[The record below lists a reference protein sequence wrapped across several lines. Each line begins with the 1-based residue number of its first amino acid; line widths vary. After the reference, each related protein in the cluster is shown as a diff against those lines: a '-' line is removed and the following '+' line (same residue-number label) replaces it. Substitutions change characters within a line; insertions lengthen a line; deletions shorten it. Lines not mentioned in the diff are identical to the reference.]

1 MFSLDGYTIFSFF
14 VPFMSIFIIMD
25 PFASIPPFLAFTS
38 KCKEKE
44 MMHTAN
50 RAVLLA
56 GILALIFLFFG
67 TPLLD
72 SIHITISDFRVAGG
86 IVLVLM
92 GLQNVL
98 DISFSNHKDK
108 DHTSLDAAAVLIAT
122 PLLAGPGLMSGLIV
136 LELEFGLVPVL
147 VSLFAALFV
156 SWLLLASSHR
166 IRRAFGT
173 RIIIIGSKVIGLLLI
188 AIGISYIKIGMAV

>member
-1 MFSLDGYTIFSFF
+1 
-14 VPFMSIFIIMD
+14 
-25 PFASIPPFLAFTS
+25 
-38 KCKEKE
+38 
-44 MMHTAN
+44 
-50 RAVLLA
+50 
-56 GILALIFLFFG
+56 
-67 TPLLD
+67 
-72 SIHITISDFRVAGG
+72 
-86 IVLVLM
+86 
-92 GLQNVL
+92 
-98 DISFSNHKDK
+98 
-108 DHTSLDAAAVLIAT
+108 
-122 PLLAGPGLMSGLIV
+122 MSGLIV